1 MEMRGVFYKL
11 REELRLTLRDVSD
24 YLSYVDTPTAKV
36 SSIIMSGTMGGLV
49 QDSLELKSGT

>member
-1 MEMRGVFYKL
+1 METKEAFYKL

-24 YLSYVDTPTAKV
+24 YLSFVDIPTAKV
-36 SSIIMSGTMGGLV
+36 SSITTSDTMGGLV